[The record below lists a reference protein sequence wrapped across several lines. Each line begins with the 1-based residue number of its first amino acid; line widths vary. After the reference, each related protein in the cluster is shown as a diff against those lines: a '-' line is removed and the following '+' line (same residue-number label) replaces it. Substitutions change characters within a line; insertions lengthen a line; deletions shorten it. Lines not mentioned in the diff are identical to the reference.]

1 VRTSLLTLAV
11 ATAIAAWSA
20 MPLPAATINY
30 LPTTAGP
37 HDFNTGTNWNGGVVP
52 GTNDVAQMQQ
62 PNITAA
68 QTTNVSSTVTLG
80 GMTIGDNST
89 GSGTVFKM
97 TVTASPGQKIVFDN
111 PSGNATLSKP
121 SRTNAVSDEINAPL
135 EIGAGE
141 TLVVSPLASTSAQ
154 LLLSGAL
161 TGDATSI
168 LAYSNAAGGANVFT
182 GDLSGFN
189 GTIISP
195 TGNSAITGANVSF
208 STNLINGQN
217 AKFNILSASGS
228 PDTADAVSRFFRYA
242 NSAIASPGTD
252 VELHMGELS
261 GTGWINPQSSG
272 GLIDSYNYYVGYLG
286 TDSTFSGTIIHRGAA
301 SGTGNNNF
309 IKVGTGSLTLTGANA
324 FNGTVTVSAGTLVT
338 GANVHNSSIS
348 ATLVDMP
355 VGDTITLTDHG
366 LTVGDRLLFSGS
378 PTGMINTV
386 NYVVH
391 TVVDANSFKVALAN
405 SPGVIDSATAASSA
419 MLATLQSPLGSG
431 TTPIEMGDA
440 NTAANDIALL
450 INGAFFN
457 KRDINLTSNG
467 TGTATIGGNT
477 DSNSSYTGDISLGRD
492 VQLTSV
498 TTGGNTV
505 TFSGELSGVGGVA
518 KVGTGS
524 VTLTEF
530 NTYTGDTAV
539 EEGNLI
545 LSQAYL
551 ADTASVLLDS
561 SALLTLG
568 FSEIDLVNA
577 FAIDGMWQRAGT
589 HGAIGSGADWESAL
603 LSGPGMLLVV
613 PEPSGIALSLFAGVM
628 TIATLRRGRRVA
640 GSC

>member
-1 VRTSLLTLAV
+1 MRTSLLTLAV

-20 MPLPAATINY
+20 IPLPAATINY

-89 GSGTVFKM
+89 SGVFKM
-97 TVTASPGQKIVFDN
+97 TVTADPGQKIIFDN

-121 SRTNAVSDEINAPL
+121 SRSNAVGDEISAPIEIASGEKLVATNAAS
-135 EIGAGE
+135 GSG
-141 TLVVSPLASTSAQ
+141 TLT
-154 LLLSGAL
+154 LSGAL
-161 TGDATSI
+161 TGDVTSE
-168 LAYSNAAGGANVFT
+168 LSYASAGGGHVLT

-189 GTIISP
+189 GTIGTT
-195 TGNSAITGANVSF
+195 TGNSALGGANLSL

-217 AKFNILSASGS
+217 AKFNIASASGS
-228 PDTADAVSRFFRYA
+228 PDTADSVTRFFRYA
-242 NSAIASPGTD
+242 NSALASPGTN

-286 TDSTFSGTIIHRGAA
+286 TDSTYSGTIIHRGAA
-301 SGTGNNNF
+301 SGAGNNNF
-309 IKVGTGSLTLTGANA
+309 TKVGTGSLTLSGANA

-355 VGDTITLTDHG
+355 DGDTITLTDHG
-366 LTVGDRLLFSGS
+366 LNVGDRLLFSGS
-378 PTGMINTV
+378 PSGMINTA

-405 SPGVIDSATAASSA
+405 SPAVIDSATAASSA
-419 MLATLQSPLGSG
+419 MQATLQSPLGSG
-431 TTPIEMGDA
+431 TTPIQMGDA
-440 NTAANDIALL
+440 NTGSSDIGLL
-450 INGAFFN
+450 ISGAFFN

-477 DSNSSYTGDISLGRD
+477 DSNSSYMGDISLGRA
-492 VQLTSV
+492 VQLTSA

-518 KVGTGS
+518 KVGLGS

-539 EEGNLI
+539 EQGNLI

-561 SALLTLG
+561 SAQLTLG

-613 PEPSGIALSLFAGVM
+613 PEPSSIALALLAG
-628 TIATLRRGRRVA
+628 IGGLATVRRGRVA
-640 GSC
+640 GGPC

>member
-1 VRTSLLTLAV
+1 MRTSLLTLAV

-37 HDFNTGTNWNGGVVP
+37 HDFNTGANWNGGVVP
-52 GTNDVAQMQQ
+52 GTNDIAQMQQ

-68 QTTNVSSTVTLG
+68 QTTNVSSNVTLG

-89 GSGTVFKM
+89 GGGTVFKM
-97 TVTASPGQKIVFDN
+97 TVTADPGQKIIFDN

-121 SRTNAVSDEINAPL
+121 ARSNAVGDEISAPI
-135 EIGAGE
+135 EIATGEKLVATNGASSSG
-141 TLVVSPLASTSAQ
+141 TLT
-154 LLLSGAL
+154 LSGSL
-161 TGDATSI
+161 TGDATSE
-168 LAYSNAAGGANVFT
+168 LSYASAGGQHILT

-189 GTIISP
+189 GTISTT
-195 TGNSAITGANVSF
+195 TGYSAIGGANVSF

-217 AKFNILSASGS
+217 AKFNIVSASGS
-228 PDTADAVSRFFRYA
+228 PDTADTVNRFFRYA
-242 NSAIASPGTD
+242 NSAIASPGTN

-286 TDSTFSGTIIHRGAA
+286 TDSTYSGTIIHRGAA
-301 SGTGNNNF
+301 SGSGNNNF
-309 IKVGTGSLTLTGANA
+309 TKVGTGSLTLSGANA
-324 FNGTVTVSAGTLVT
+324 FNGTVTVSQGTLIT

-348 ATLVDMP
+348 ATPVDMP
-355 VGDTITLTDHG
+355 QGDTITLTDHG
-366 LTVGDRLLFSGS
+366 LNVGDRLLFSGS
-378 PTGMINTV
+378 PAGMSNTA

-405 SPGVIDSATAASSA
+405 SPGVIDSATAASAA
-419 MLATLQSPLGSG
+419 MQATLQSPLGSG
-431 TTPIEMGDA
+431 TTPIQMGDA
-440 NTAANDIALL
+440 NTGSSDIGLL
-450 INGAFFN
+450 ISGAFFN

-477 DSNSSYTGDISLGRD
+477 DSNSSYMGDITLGRD

-498 TTGGNTV
+498 ATGGNTV
-505 TFSGELSGVGGVA
+505 TISGELSGVGGVA
-518 KVGTGS
+518 KVGLGS
-524 VTLTEF
+524 VTLTAF
-530 NTYTGDTAV
+530 NTYTGDTSV

-551 ADTASVLLDS
+551 ADTANVLLDS

-568 FSEIDLVNA
+568 FSEVDLVNA
-577 FAIDGMWQRAGT
+577 FAIDGVWQRPGT

-613 PEPSGIALSLFAGVM
+613 PEPSSIALALLAGIVGL
-628 TIATLRRGRRVA
+628 AGARRGRA
-640 GSC
+640 TGDAC